1 MRALRWCS
9 RRGLLRHVPDCGLE
23 LGRSRVDDSCGAPSR
38 TGHRSGA
45 DRSLPLAGNTSPAE
59 EEARMSID
67 LDATLLT
74 THSDT
79 ENAAPPGRRPTTST
93 RCARSSTTANR
104 KPEKPPPSQPQ
115 YSHSSPALTTGA
127 ARRSYSV
134 PTSPVG
140 ARASAVVPVLG
151 CCSAGQDRTK
161 TGAAPGPFLAL
172 GRVTERGYGRAQ
184 RAACPHQAFHRSVS
198 LEQFLHLTGEISC
211 KIAVRAQHGPCGRA
225 GTSDKVEHVHN
236 RRRSSVR
243 RARRCRAIQTP
254 WRTQLS
260 LQQIG
265 RIGSCST

>member
-1 MRALRWCS
+1 
-9 RRGLLRHVPDCGLE
+9 
-23 LGRSRVDDSCGAPSR
+23 
-38 TGHRSGA
+38 
-45 DRSLPLAGNTSPAE
+45 
-59 EEARMSID
+59 MSID

-127 ARRSYSV
+127 ARRSCSV

-151 CCSAGQDRTK
+151 CCSAG
-161 TGAAPGPFLAL
+161 L